1 MDKLLNEFTVHR
13 PIDETWNVLT
23 DVERIAPCM
32 PGAALEEIEGDVFRG
47 VVKVK
52 LGAISTAFKGQ
63 ANFVERD
70 DTAHRAVLKG
80 EGRDT
85 TGKGNASAL
94 ITAQLESIDADTTK
108 CVVETDLHITGKVA
122 QFGRGIM
129 GDVSKKLMNQF
140 ATNLNTMLDQQPEV
154 SHAGRGA
161 AAEARSAAPAAPAC
175 GRRGEQRCHR
185 EPVHRRFARSTG
197 RPRPRSNCPTWP
209 VRQSSSACCRWSAA
223 SWCCGSLCGVSAV
236 ASDVGDDV
244 AAVRELI
251 GRTPQ
256 GAFEVVVRD
265 DAGSPVVLRNAPLL
279 DDGEPMPTRYWLV
292 GQATRCWPSAASR
305 PVAACAEPKPR
316 SIRPLVADAH
326 ARYAAERDA
335 TMPPDHTGPR
345 PHGGVGGT
353 RVGVKCLHAHY
364 AWFLAGGDDPVGA
377 WVARAAGRPEAAP
390 LGGRT

>member
-13 PIDETWNVLT
+13 PIAETWIVLT

-94 ITAQLESIDADTTK
+94 ITAQLESIDDDTTK

-140 ATNLNTMLDQQPEV
+140 ATNLNTMLDQQPGPDAPTEAPV
-154 SHAGRGA
+154 
-161 AAEARSAAPAAPAC
+161 AEPVAAPAASTAGDAVTNGATASGAPTVRKIHGPAAAPIELSDVA
-175 GRRGEQRCHR
+175 GSAILKRLLPLVGGLL
-185 EPVHRRFARSTG
+185 VLWIVVRRF
-197 RPRPRSNCPTWP
+197 
-209 VRQSSSACCRWSAA
+209 
-223 SWCCGSLCGVSAV
+223 
-236 ASDVGDDV
+236 
-244 AAVRELI
+244 
-251 GRTPQ
+251 
-256 GAFEVVVRD
+256 
-265 DAGSPVVLRNAPLL
+265 
-279 DDGEPMPTRYWLV
+279 
-292 GQATRCWPSAASR
+292 SR
-305 PVAACAEPKPR
+305 
-316 SIRPLVADAH
+316 H
-326 ARYAAERDA
+326 
-335 TMPPDHTGPR
+335 
-345 PHGGVGGT
+345 
-353 RVGVKCLHAHY
+353 
-364 AWFLAGGDDPVGA
+364 
-377 WVARAAGRPEAAP
+377 
-390 LGGRT
+390 